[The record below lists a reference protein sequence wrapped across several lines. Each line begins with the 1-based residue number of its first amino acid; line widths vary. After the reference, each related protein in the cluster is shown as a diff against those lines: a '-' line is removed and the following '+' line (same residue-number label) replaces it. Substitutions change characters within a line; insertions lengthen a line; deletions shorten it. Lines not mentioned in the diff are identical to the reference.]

1 MGGARAP
8 DTKQESYSSTF
19 ILHSSAVS
27 RERASNGH
35 AEQVL
40 CWNKNKPELR
50 AVDGSRPEAFRCA
63 HQNGELRLRDHPVQ
77 FHGGGVRDESIVS
90 RKDCA
95 GIVREKAASA

>member
-1 MGGARAP
+1 
-8 DTKQESYSSTF
+8 
-19 ILHSSAVS
+19 
-27 RERASNGH
+27 
-35 AEQVL
+35 
-40 CWNKNKPELR
+40 
-50 AVDGSRPEAFRCA
+50 VDGSRPEAFRCA